1 MPLTHVLMSAAV
13 TVSVAGVSYAAFNP
27 DRVEKHAREVA
38 GQATCRTVDAAIVAY
53 VALHDEAPRRIADL
67 ADFVDGDIT
76 AYRIVD
82 GLAAGPGCPVHRRR

>member
-1 MPLTHVLMSAAV
+1 VPLTHVLMSAAV

-53 VALHDEAPRRIADL
+53 VALHDEAPRRTADTTT
-67 ADFVDGDIT
+67 ADRRQLI
-76 AYRIVD
+76 YSIR
-82 GLAAGPGCPVHRRR
+82 AGSRRGARA